1 MKFTDRVKKAIPVL
15 AEWTKGKG
23 LSRTF
28 IRQAVIA
35 GAAAGSHTGVT
46 TKSGQSIEPGDKIVS
61 VQLWLQSGTTPF
73 AMVPSDLT
81 SEFSITGAGTIDNTG
96 GSASTGGYLVVTWE
110 SWAEDF
116 T

>member
-28 IRQAVIA
+28 IRQAIIA

-46 TKSGQSIEPGDKIVS
+46 TKSGQSIAPGDKIVS
-61 VQLWLQSGTTPF
+61 VTRF
-73 AMVPSDLT
+73 ANSTGSAVTGVSDLT
-81 SEFSITGAGTIDNTG
+81 AEFSITGVGTIGNTG
-96 GSASTGGYLVVTWE
+96 GTTTAATDALQITWE